1 MYLKSGILINFNY
14 IGWTK
19 FNGNG
24 VVSRITGRINNVIL
38 VGGELGKRS
47 FVTTRYNEADIP
59 QLKMKSSSKIL

>member
-1 MYLKSGILINFNY
+1 MYLESGKLIDFSY
-14 IGWTK
+14 TGWIK

-38 VGGELGKRS
+38 VGDELGKHS

>member
-1 MYLKSGILINFNY
+1 VLKIWKSINFIH

-38 VGGELGKRS
+38 VGDELGKHS
-47 FVTTRYNEADIP
+47 FVTTSYNEANIL
-59 QLKMKSSSKIL
+59 QLKTKSSSKIL